1 MNYDRIMVRYGELST
16 KGKNKKDFVNKLAS
30 NIKHAL
36 KNYTNLE
43 YIVRLDHTYI
53 ILNGSDIEP
62 ILERLKDVSGIHSM
76 SMVLKV
82 ESEIETIK
90 SVACEQL
97 KLEEGKT
104 FKIKTKRANK
114 LFPIH
119 SEDITR
125 QVAGRILSTTE
136 WKVDVHNPDILLNIE
151 VRDDGTY
158 LFTKTILGAGGYPLG
173 IGGKA
178 MMMISGGIDSPV
190 ASYLLMKRGV
200 YLEMIH
206 YASPPYTNAAVLDKI
221 KDLCHILNKYQPS
234 IRIHIVPFTR
244 LQEEIYRNADE
255 SYAIT
260 IMRRMMYRI
269 AERLAKRRNCLA
281 IANGESVGQ
290 VASQTLASMKVINE
304 VTHMPIIRPL
314 AVTDKLDI
322 INLSQK
328 IGTYDISIRPY
339 EDCCTIFDPKNP
351 KTSPKIDEVEEFE
364 KKFDYEQLIY
374 EAVRDTEVLYVK
386 EEDKLV
392 DDQYL

>member
-53 ILNGSDIEP
+53 ILNGSDVEP

-158 LFTKTILGAGGYPLG
+158 LFTETIW
-173 IGGKA
+173 
-178 MMMISGGIDSPV
+178 S
-190 ASYLLMKRGV
+190 R
-200 YLEMIH
+200 
-206 YASPPYTNAAVLDKI
+206 
-221 KDLCHILNKYQPS
+221 C
-234 IRIHIVPFTR
+234 
-244 LQEEIYRNADE
+244 
-255 SYAIT
+255 
-260 IMRRMMYRI
+260 
-269 AERLAKRRNCLA
+269 
-281 IANGESVGQ
+281 
-290 VASQTLASMKVINE
+290 
-304 VTHMPIIRPL
+304 
-314 AVTDKLDI
+314 
-322 INLSQK
+322 
-328 IGTYDISIRPY
+328 
-339 EDCCTIFDPKNP
+339 
-351 KTSPKIDEVEEFE
+351 
-364 KKFDYEQLIY
+364 
-374 EAVRDTEVLYVK
+374 
-386 EEDKLV
+386 
-392 DDQYL
+392 